1 MRDMNYVM
9 YRNQK
14 PERIMVMRDLFS
26 ILDIAAS
33 NRYVTMDSQDELDVY
48 ARYITYRVQQ
58 DFYDLGRECGEFSD
72 MSWDDFVL
80 FMRQCKPARTA
91 AAIVVRETLKNF
103 YQCGHYNFDATEVT
117 LNVADEQGE
126 MLHFSN
132 LFSHTEGIGLV
143 ESLLLFA
150 EIAQYRRLLDQG
162 SKCSWPEYL
171 ARLEEKGSL
180 WNQVSM
186 AFHDALARLDFKPFW
201 QSEKLAE
208 QLTQMETQGA

>member
-1 MRDMNYVM
+1 MQDMNHDM
-9 YRNQK
+9 HRNQK
-14 PERIMVMRDLFS
+14 TEEVTVMRDLLS
-26 ILDIAAS
+26 AVDIVAS
-33 NRYVTMDSQDELDVY
+33 NRYVTIDSQDELNVY
-48 ARYITYRVQQ
+48 VRYITYRVQQ

-91 AAIVVRETLKNF
+91 AAIVVRETLKDF
-103 YQCGHYNFDATEVT
+103 YQCGHYNFDVKEVT
-117 LNVADEQGE
+117 LNVADEQDE
-126 MLHFSN
+126 MLHFSS
-132 LFSHTEGIGLV
+132 LFSPTEGIGLV

-150 EIAQYRRLLDQG
+150 ELAQYRHQLDQG
-162 SKCSWPEYL
+162 SKCSWPEFL
-171 ARLEEKGSL
+171 AQLEKKGPL